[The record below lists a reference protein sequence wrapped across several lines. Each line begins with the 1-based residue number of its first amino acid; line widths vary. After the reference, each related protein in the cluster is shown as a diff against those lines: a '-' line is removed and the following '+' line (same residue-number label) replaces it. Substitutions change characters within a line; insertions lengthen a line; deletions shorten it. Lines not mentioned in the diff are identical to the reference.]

1 MRSSVLGHRL
11 HCLKSCL
18 AATVLVAV
26 CLAGGDADAQGKL
39 DARYTATLA
48 GVPIGRGAWVIDIAE
63 DQYTAAASG
72 MTTGLLQVFANG
84 HGSGASRGF
93 VRGDNL
99 VPITYASSINND
111 KRVEELRIV
120 LSGGT
125 VKEVTLDPPNV
136 PNPDRIPLTDAHRR
150 GVLDPMSAALLRVSG
165 SGDPLSSE
173 ACRRTVPV
181 FDGRMRFD
189 LALSF
194 KRFENVQARG
204 YQGPVAVCGV
214 QFVPLAGY
222 VPQRPAIKYLMAQ
235 RDMEVWLAPLAG
247 THVVVPFRLSLSTPF
262 GTGVLEATQFV
273 SVATPRPVPAAAA
286 AR

>member
-1 MRSSVLGHRL
+1 MPSHYLRF
-11 HCLKSCL
+11 CLEAFVV
-18 AATVLVAV
+18 AAA
-26 CLAGGDADAQGKL
+26 CLAGGNVAAQGKL

-48 GVPIGRGAWVIDIAE
+48 GVPIGRGAWVIDIGE

-84 HGSGASRGF
+84 HGSGASRGL

-136 PNPDRIPLTDAHRR
+136 PNPDRVPLTDAHRR
-150 GVLDPMSAALLRVSG
+150 GVLDPMSAALLRG

-189 LALSF
+189 LVLSF
-194 KRFENVQARG
+194 RRFENVQARG

-214 QFVPLAGY
+214 SFVPVAGY

-247 THVVVPFRLSLSTPF
+247 THVVVPFRLSLPTPF

-273 SVATPRPVPAAAA
+273 SVATPRPSAAAAA